1 MAVNF
6 GDNESWEI
14 FTIHTDNKIKL
25 SGALCS
31 CLQEDNTKMKEYLTS
46 CHYVFFGTVQDVQ
59 K

>member
-6 GDNESWEI
+6 GNNESWEM

-46 CHYVFFGTVQDVQ
+46 
-59 K
+59 